1 MLWIFQSPLYVTLHN
16 EGAVKGTSV
25 FSYDCSGLPRLLQL

>member
-1 MLWIFQSPLYVTLHN
+1 MPGVYIFFQETFHTHKTPF
-16 EGAVKGTSV
+16 KGTSG